1 MTARWSPCPPWAWSS
16 VLRLKKIGKWE
27 AQLYQG
33 DAVVFYTDGITEARS
48 PDGEF
53 FGEQRLKDLCAQC
66 AGLSAEEI
74 AEKVEQCVMTFQRGE
89 LRDDIALLVLRTI

>member
-1 MTARWSPCPPWAWSS
+1 M
-16 VLRLKKIGKWE
+16 VLGATPKAKIGEWE

-48 PDGEF
+48 PNGEL
-53 FGEQRLKDLCAQC
+53 FGEQRLEDLCVQS

-74 AEKVEQCVMTFQRGE
+74 VEKVERGVVAFQRGE

>member
-1 MTARWSPCPPWAWSS
+1 M
-16 VLRLKKIGKWE
+16 VLDATPKAKIGEWE

-53 FGEQRLKDLCAQC
+53 FGEQRLKDLCVQC

-74 AEKVEQCVMTFQRGE
+74 VENVERGVMAFQRGE

>member
-1 MTARWSPCPPWAWSS
+1 M
-16 VLRLKKIGKWE
+16 VLGATPKAKIGEWE

-33 DAVVFYTDGITEARS
+33 DAIVFYTDGITEARS

-53 FGEQRLKDLCAQC
+53 FGEQRLKDLCVQC

-74 AEKVEQCVMTFQRGE
+74 VENVERGVMAFQRGE